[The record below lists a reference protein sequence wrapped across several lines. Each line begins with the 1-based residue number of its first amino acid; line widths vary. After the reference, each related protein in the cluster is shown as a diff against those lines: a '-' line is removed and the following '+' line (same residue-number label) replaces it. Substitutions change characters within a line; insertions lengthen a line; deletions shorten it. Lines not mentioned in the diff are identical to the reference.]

1 MYFMDICI
9 KIAKMNHFY
18 KFELYLLHCTLTDG
32 MMTSSPFRILI
43 MSDNIKSKK
52 ILPLL
57 LPPSTI
63 TVRNVPHEV
72 DAAITAQAKLA
83 GKSKSDYVQEFLA
96 ATFGDLIGNFIRTS
110 ELVALMDREMA
121 RMMDATLSENRFD
134 AGETLAGHREF
145 CRILGI
151 LSETDLQRIM
161 MAGVPLLSVRARQ
174 LQGLTRLSQGAS
186 LYAALLAEAATRD
199 EKTQL
204 VLYRSLFHMMEED
217 HFLRE
222 TGEFRAAMRLP
233 PLTRDDF

>member
-1 MYFMDICI
+1 
-9 KIAKMNHFY
+9 
-18 KFELYLLHCTLTDG
+18 
-32 MMTSSPFRILI
+32 
-43 MSDNIKSKK
+43 MSDLNRQ
-52 ILPLL
+52 PLKF
-57 LPPSTI
+57 PSAERSELRTL
-63 TVRNVPHEV
+63 TVRNIPTGV
-72 DAAITAQAKLA
+72 DEAITEQAKRA
-83 GKSKSDYVQEFLA
+83 GRSKSDYLQEFLV

-121 RMMDATLSENRFD
+121 QMMSATLSENRFD

-204 VLYRSLFHMMEED
+204 ALYRSLFHMMDEE

-222 TGEFRAAMRLP
+222 AGEFRAAMRLP
-233 PLTRDDF
+233 PLEREGF